1 MINNLLVKTVE
12 ESYAKVFEELK
23 TILLDPNFF
32 NIHHDIKNY
41 ECTQNFEIAMQLY
54 MEQDPDSNYSSY
66 PDLIADPPTEVKWDI
81 EVWQKIDEQTELEIK
96 RIGGRYTQNKLWD
109 LIKDASIKNDWW
121 NLGDLAGFVYSDF
134 INILEFYAY
143 RLWSAD
149 KIESLFLE
157 EQYKVYSKGG
167 FPYGWKGKYPKG
179 EILVF
184 LPMQS
189 KKYLYLDNFRKILEK
204 IS

>member
-1 MINNLLVKTVE
+1 MINHGLIKTVE
-12 ESYAKVFEELK
+12 ESYAKVFEDLK
-23 TILLDPNFF
+23 VILLDSKFF
-32 NIHHDIKNY
+32 NIHKGIENY

-54 MEQDPDSNYSSY
+54 MDQDPDSIYSSY

-81 EVWQKIDEQTELEIK
+81 KVWQKINEQTELEIK
-96 RIGGRYTQNKLWD
+96 KIGENYTQNERWE
-109 LIKDASIKNDWW
+109 LIREISMKNDWW

-134 INILEFYAY
+134 INILAFYAY
-143 RLWSAD
+143 KLWSAD
-149 KIESLFLE
+149 EIESLFLE

-167 FPYGWKGKYPKG
+167 FPYGWKGNYPEG

-184 LPMQS
+184 LPMKS